1 MNIKKSSKKSVF
13 FVISFILFGSL
24 WALPTSSDVV
34 CSGNECAP
42 LWGGGKTLNG
52 AHVETFDIRIEVL
65 PKTTQDF
72 ISDFRDEGKGIGLSW
87 NQQRQLLI
95 TIPMRYGTTTAF
107 GYTTPQGVTFKSI
120 KIRVIKSKEIYFFID
135 DKIAYSH
142 RYENAPFF
150 INPVAPV
157 ATPDGEGKVDF
168 TESDFEVIIETQ
180 ANPLPRVGS
189 VLFIIGIFTFIT
201 QKLLKKIFPLEVQR
215 KRQKTTIQPTYY
227 GFAAVS
233 WVLSIFVWVR
243 NPIDATGAV
252 NPGPFGPIGA
262 AFSDFFQLSQ
272 LAQFDRPYD
281 FGGTNYPPAG
291 LLFLRLITFFDPN
304 DLSLFPLAGIMLGA
318 ILFLF
323 SNTIKSKNGIFV
335 FLFSFPFIFGVT
347 RGNLD
352 ILAIS
357 LIWISVLAW
366 KKERYVFAG
375 ITLAFA
381 VAFKIWP
388 LIFLALY
395 LKKKSQKSLY
405 MTVSLSIVLTV
416 TASFILGYTQLIEIA
431 KISFSV
437 LFDQS
442 KMGTYAF
449 QNTFSASA
457 LLFIGH
463 IILMSRNPF
472 NITQLEVDN
481 SLGYV
486 NGGYAAMTLLALL
499 ILFIYLFFKARST
512 SVKYLI
518 LCGIALSIPTQSFTY
533 RGGVILLFFFL
544 QNQEDQVRPRP
555 KVATT
560 SKLLQENSGTTDLP
574 KKIASWAA
582 IPFFAP
588 VAYYFV
594 PGTQFSTGSLLQ
606 PLGLLIFIGVMIFE
620 EKKHAKNELS
630 SSSM

>member
-1 MNIKKSSKKSVF
+1 MNIKKASRKSVF
-13 FVISFILFGSL
+13 FVVLFILFGSL
-24 WALPTSSDVV
+24 WVLPTSSEVV

-52 AHVETFDIRIEVL
+52 KHVETFDIRIEVL

-95 TIPMRYGTTTAF
+95 TIPMRNGANTTF
-107 GYTTPQGVTFKSI
+107 GYTTPQSATFKSI
-120 KIRVIKSKEIYFFID
+120 RIRVIKSDEIYFFID
-135 DKIAYSH
+135 EKIAYSH

-150 INPVAPV
+150 MNPVVPI
-157 ATPDGEGKVDF
+157 ATPSGEGKVDF
-168 TESDFEVIIETQ
+168 TVSHFKVSVESQT
-180 ANPLPRVGS
+180 NPLPRVGS
-189 VLFIIGIFTFIT
+189 ILFIIGLFGFTT
-201 QKLLKKIFPLEVQR
+201 QKILKKVFPFEVQST
-215 KRQKTTIQPTYY
+215 KQKTAIEPTYY
-227 GFAAVS
+227 GLAAIS
-233 WVLSIFVWVR
+233 WALTIFVWVR

-318 ILFLF
+318 ISFLF
-323 SNTIKSKNGIFV
+323 MDITRKKTGMLLVLFAFPFV
-335 FLFSFPFIFGVT
+335 FGVI

-352 ILAIS
+352 ILSIS

-366 KKERYVFAG
+366 KKERYISAG
-375 ITLAFA
+375 IALAFA
-381 VAFKIWP
+381 IAFKIWP

-395 LKKKSQKSLY
+395 LKKKSHKSLY
-405 MTVSLSIVLTV
+405 IALSLTIILTVS
-416 TASFILGYTQLIEIA
+416 ASFILGYTQIFEIA
-431 KISFSV
+431 RISFSA

-442 KMGTYAF
+442 KIGTYAF

-533 RGGVILLFFFL
+533 RGAVILLFFFL

-555 KVATT
+555 KVRATR
-560 SKLLQENSGTTDLP
+560 KLPQENSGTTDLL

-582 IPFFAP
+582 IPLFAP

-594 PGTQFSTGSLLQ
+594 PGTQISTGSLLQ

-620 EKKHAKNELS
+620 EKKHTKNELS

>member
-1 MNIKKSSKKSVF
+1 MSIKNSSRRNTFLVTL
-13 FVISFILFGSL
+13 FILFGSL
-24 WALPTSSDVV
+24 WVLHPNSEVV
-34 CSGNECAP
+34 CRGIECAP

-52 AHVETFDIRIEVL
+52 KHVESFDTRIEVL

-95 TIPMRYGTTTAF
+95 TIPMRNGANTAF
-107 GYTTPQGVTFKSI
+107 GYTTPQGATFKSI
-120 KIRVIKSKEIYFFID
+120 RIRVINSEEIYFFID
-135 DKIAYSH
+135 EKIAYSH

-150 INPVAPV
+150 INPEVPI
-157 ATPDGEGKVDF
+157 ATPNGEGKVDF
-168 TESDFEVIIETQ
+168 TVSHFKVSIESQT
-180 ANPLPRVGS
+180 NPLPRVGS
-189 VLFIIGIFTFIT
+189 ILFIIGLFGFTT
-201 QKLLKKIFPLEVQR
+201 QKILKKVFPFEV
-215 KRQKTTIQPTYY
+215 KSTKQKTTIEPTYY
-227 GFAAVS
+227 GLAAIS
-233 WVLSIFVWVR
+233 WALSIFVWVK

-281 FGGTNYPPAG
+281 FGGANYPPAG
-291 LLFLRLITFFDPN
+291 LLFLRVITFFDPN
-304 DLSLFPLAGIMLGA
+304 DLSFFPLAGIMLGA
-318 ILFLF
+318 IFFLF
-323 SNTIKSKNGIFV
+323 MDITRKKTGMFLVLFPFPFV
-335 FLFSFPFIFGVT
+335 FGVI

-352 ILAIS
+352 ILAIF

-366 KKERYVFAG
+366 KKERYVLAG

-381 VAFKIWP
+381 IAFKIWP

-405 MTVSLSIVLTV
+405 VTVSLSIVLTV
-416 TASFILGYTQLIEIA
+416 AASFILGYTQIIEIA

-481 SLGYV
+481 SLAYV
-486 NGGYAAMTLLALL
+486 NGGYAAMTLIALL
-499 ILFIYLFFKARST
+499 ITFIYFFFKAKSI
-512 SVKYLI
+512 SAKYVI

-533 RGGVILLFFFL
+533 RGAVILLFFFL
-544 QNQEDQVRPRP
+544 HNQEEQVRLRP
-555 KVATT
+555 KPGA
-560 SKLLQENSGTTDLP
+560 SRKLLQENSVTMEFS
-574 KKIASWAA
+574 KKIAKWAA

-588 VAYYFV
+588 AAYYFV

-620 EKKHAKNELS
+620 EKKQPKNELS
-630 SSSM
+630 SSIM